1 MQLNNVPRKR
11 DILKLEKT
19 KSLSIIVLIIT
30 ICLSPMNNYL
40 NDNIY
45 FSFYF
50 GVREVPCKM
59 DSRDS
64 LGWHLIEM
72 AGTSYIPWRSTPMY
86 IVLGIGQYMLKYTT
100 LLNKVH

>member
-1 MQLNNVPRKR
+1 M
-11 DILKLEKT
+11 
-19 KSLSIIVLIIT
+19 T
-30 ICLSPMNNYL
+30 IYT
-40 NDNIY
+40 
-45 FSFYF
+45 SFYF
-50 GVREVPCKM
+50 WVREVPGQCKM

-86 IVLGIGQYMLKYTT
+86 TVLGIGHYMLKYTT